1 MKIKYLILTL
11 LGAALLVWAAVFTYP
26 EKDLHLVFC
35 DVGQGDG
42 ILVIHDSTQ
51 VLIDGGPGSK
61 VLSCLSKHL
70 PFWDKTIEM
79 VISTHPD
86 SDHLAG
92 LVSVIER
99 YNVKQFVSNSL
110 VIDTAIFQAAREEIL
125 AKKIPVYSP
134 KAGDKLKV
142 GQFVLEVFWPE
153 EKQGSELVWTSSED
167 PQVLGIEVFPGK
179 TNESSVVTRL
189 SYGEFDVLL
198 PGDVEASQ
206 EEMIEDKIGDVE
218 VLKVAHHGS
227 KYSSSQDFLEKI
239 SPELAIISVG
249 SNPYGHPTKEV
260 IERLANLAIKVLRT
274 DLDGEVEVVSDGKTW
289 YTTNTKQ

>member
-1 MKIKYLILTL
+1 MKVKYFIF
-11 LGAALLVWAAVFTYP
+11 ALFSATILVWIAVFTYP

-42 ILVIHDSTQ
+42 ILVIHGSTQ

-110 VIDTAIFQAAREEIL
+110 VIDTGIFQAAREEIL

-167 PQVLGIEVFPGK
+167 PQVLGIEVFSGK
-179 TNESSVVTRL
+179 TNERSVVTKL

-198 PGDVEASQ
+198 PGDIEASQ
-206 EEMIEDKIGDVE
+206 EEMIEDKVGDVE

-239 SPELAIISVG
+239 SPELAVISVG
-249 SNPYGHPTKEV
+249 SNPYGHPTKKV

-289 YTTNTKQ
+289 YTTKTKQ